1 MLLHLNESDES
12 VIRACKAA
20 LRQAGPL
27 LEESGGQINAMFQT
41 HLPDQGRLNYS
52 AFLTDLVKLMA
63 VDFEDWMSSTY
74 LPAAASYFKSSSPE
88 LRSNAALYVGLLCGV
103 SQSTSSQHRNVTLA
117 LTRLLHDPV
126 KPVRLQ
132 AMNAISLMFG

>member
-1 MLLHLNESDES
+1 MLHLNESDPE
-12 VIRACKAA
+12 VVRACKAA
-20 LRQAGPL
+20 LRKAGPL
-27 LEESGGQINAMFQT
+27 LDEAGGINAMFQT
-41 HLPDQGRLNYS
+41 HLPDQGRLNYA

-103 SQSTSSQHRNVTLA
+103 SPQSTSSQHRNVTLA
-117 LTRLLHDPV
+117 LTRLLHDSV

-132 AMNAISLMFG
+132 AMNAISLMYG